1 MFLPREND
9 KIYRH
14 IDLTTDLKK
23 SRSTRLSSILN
34 FPPSAKEDVICPNQI
49 RDVLS
54 ACKRKQMDSLLMI
67 KPHLQLK
74 RWKNKSN
81 NQLKSFLSLS
91 RLKVIVRL
99 W

>member
-1 MFLPREND
+1 MFLPRENH
-9 KIYRH
+9 KNILH
-14 IDLTTDLKK
+14 IDLTTNLKK

-34 FPPSAKEDVICPNQI
+34 FPPSAKEDVICPNQM

-54 ACKRKQMDSLLMI
+54 ACKRKQMDSLLI

-81 NQLKSFLSLS
+81 TQLKSFLSLS
-91 RLKVIVRL
+91 HLKVIVRL